1 MPPPD
6 GFIYGNIDESKIF
19 KFFAINV
26 TIGVTMPKLVEQ
38 LDRNTQK
45 IHPVVDPVTV
55 DKINEL
61 LKTGDFRGL
70 SDLIRKSVEFLY
82 MEYKIKGKLKPSKT
96 AEEIADEIEQKK
108 HKPVREECLGEEEI
122 R

>member
-1 MPPPD
+1 
-6 GFIYGNIDESKIF
+6 
-19 KFFAINV
+19 
-26 TIGVTMPKLVEQ
+26 MPKLVEE

-61 LKTGDFRGL
+61 LKTGDFKGL

-82 MEYKIKGKLKPSKT
+82 MEYKIKGKLKPKTAKT
-96 AEEIADEIEQKK
+96 AEEIAEEIEQKK
-108 HKPVREECLGEEEI
+108 HKPVKETHAGEEEI